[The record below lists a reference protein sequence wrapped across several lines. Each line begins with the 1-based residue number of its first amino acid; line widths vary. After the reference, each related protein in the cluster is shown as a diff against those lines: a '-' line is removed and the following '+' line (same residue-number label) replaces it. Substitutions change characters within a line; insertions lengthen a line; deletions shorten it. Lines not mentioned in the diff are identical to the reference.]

1 MLNQHKNDQLTYKV
15 RMYRAPTTVSVPPL
29 RGNGVRTFRKR
40 RKSVKKRRVKKRKTN
55 VRKLIRK
62 IMKGK

>member
-1 MLNQHKNDQLTYKV
+1 
-15 RMYRAPTTVSVPPL
+15 MYRAPTTVSVPPL

-40 RKSVKKRRVKKRKTN
+40 RKPVKKRRVKKRKTN

-62 IMKGK
+62 ILKGK